1 MHASFY
7 SHYCP
12 CCYNFFFSFF
22 QISNAEF
29 VLVQSVQEN
38 ANLRSKIV
46 QSPDKLQVLYFSLIK
61 YEMVIYKTGTTFMF
75 IISNISTI

>member
-1 MHASFY
+1 MRASFY
-7 SHYCP
+7 SHYCSY
-12 CCYNFFFSFF
+12 CYSFFFFF

-46 QSPDKLQVLYFSLIK
+46 QSPDKLQVFYFSLIK
-61 YEMVIYKTGTTFMF
+61 YDMVIH
-75 IISNISTI
+75 